1 MGVHCF
7 HRVSPTEKR
16 GRTHTSSI
24 AVSVMDSKSFSKK
37 SFRIDPNDVD
47 IQYIRGSGSGGQKIN
62 KTSSTVQ
69 ITHIPTG
76 IQFKVQDG
84 RDRSKNEEIAWERLQ
99 QKLDEDLN
107 NQLSN
112 KLRFGRCNPN
122 QSEKRRTY
130 KIKDGY
136 VVDHF
141 TEKRAELRQ
150 IYKGNIDLLHC

>member
-1 MGVHCF
+1 
-7 HRVSPTEKR
+7 
-16 GRTHTSSI
+16 
-24 AVSVMDSKSFSKK
+24 MDSKSFTKK
-37 SFRIDPNDVD
+37 KCQIDPNDVD

-69 ITHIPTG
+69 ITHLPTG

-84 RDRSKNEEIAWERLQ
+84 RDRSKNEEIAWQRLQ
-99 QKLDEDLN
+99 EKLDET
-107 NQLSN
+107 LSN
-112 KLRFGRCNPN
+112 QHNNSLRFGRCNPN

-141 TEKRAELRQ
+141 NETRAELRQ
-150 IYKGNIDLLHC
+150 IFKGNIDLLHC